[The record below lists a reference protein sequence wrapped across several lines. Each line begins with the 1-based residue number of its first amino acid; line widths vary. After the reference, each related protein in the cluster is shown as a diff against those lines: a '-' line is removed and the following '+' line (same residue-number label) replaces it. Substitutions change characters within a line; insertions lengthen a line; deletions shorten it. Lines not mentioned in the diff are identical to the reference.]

1 MDNINPITKKT
12 KNIVTAIYMVTE
24 YIKVNDPI
32 RNELRTSS
40 ISILKDVN
48 YIRHLSNIDHKTL
61 LNDVH
66 EKFSLVTDLVHI
78 ARDIGFV
85 SRMNATIL
93 DTEITLLQ
101 KYIQSYIHQTTIE
114 DNLLSSIRF
123 PDQLFADHLPNPT
136 TNNKSQ
142 GFLQNSVSTNFYK
155 NKQNVFHKQTN
166 IAIKDN
172 QGHLVKSV
180 YTSNHEKHTD
190 RKARIMDMVRG
201 RKNSVTGES
210 SVMIKDITHAFPDI
224 SEKTIQ
230 RELAD
235 LVATGVLKK
244 IGEKRWSKYTIVP
257 TIASRN
263 VL

>member
-24 YIKVNDPI
+24 YIKVNEPI
-32 RNELRTSS
+32 RHELRTTS

-48 YIRHLSNIDHKTL
+48 TIRHISNTDHKTL

-66 EKFSLVTDLVHI
+66 EKFSLVNDLVHI
-78 ARDIGFV
+78 SRDIGFI

-101 KYIQSYIHQTTIE
+101 KYIQNYLHKTNTEGGLVSAIH
-114 DNLLSSIRF
+114 F
-123 PDQLFADHLPNPT
+123 PDQLFADHLPNQIPLNRPNSFSP
-136 TNNKSQ
+136 NNISNT
-142 GFLQNSVSTNFYK
+142 FTK
-155 NKQNVFHKQTN
+155 NKQPVFSRQTTS
-166 IAIKDN
+166 AVTDIK
-172 QGHLVKSV
+172 GHQNRGV
-180 YTSNHEKHTD
+180 YVSNHEKHED
-190 RKARIMDMVRG
+190 RKTKIMDMVRG
-201 RKNSVTGES
+201 YKNSVTGEG
-210 SVMIKDITHAFPDI
+210 SVMIKDITHAFPNV

-244 IGEKRWSKYTIVP
+244 IGEKRWSKYTV
-257 TIASRN
+257 S
-263 VL
+263 

>member
-12 KNIVTAIYMVTE
+12 KNIVTAVYMVTE

-32 RNELRTSS
+32 RHELRTSS

-48 YIRHLSNIDHKTL
+48 QIRHISNIDHKTL

-78 ARDIGFV
+78 SRDLGFV

-93 DTEITLLQ
+93 DTEISLLQ
-101 KYIQSYIHQTTIE
+101 KYIQTYIHQTTLE
-114 DNLLSSIRF
+114 DNLLSSIHF

-136 TNNKSQ
+136 PSNRPTVFSPSNIS
-142 GFLQNSVSTNFYK
+142 GTFSK
-155 NKQNVFHKQTN
+155 NKQPVFSKQIQFGVTDNKGQTN
-166 IAIKDN
+166 R
-172 QGHLVKSV
+172 GV
-180 YTSNHEKHTD
+180 YVSNHEKHED
-190 RKARIMDMVRG
+190 RKTKIMDMIRG
-201 RKNSVTGES
+201 HKNNLTGEV
-210 SVMIKDITHAFPDI
+210 SVMIKDITHAFPNV

-235 LVATGVLKK
+235 LVSTGVLKK
-244 IGEKRWSKYTIVP
+244 IGEKRWSKYTV
-257 TIASRN
+257 S
-263 VL
+263 